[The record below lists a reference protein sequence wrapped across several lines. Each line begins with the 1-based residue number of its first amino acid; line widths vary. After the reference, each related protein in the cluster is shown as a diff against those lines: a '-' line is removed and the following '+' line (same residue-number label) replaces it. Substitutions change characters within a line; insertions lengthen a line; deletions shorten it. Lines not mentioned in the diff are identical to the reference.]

1 MTKSEEKKRLRRT
14 IRALDAGL
22 SPRYRKESDQRIAAH
37 LLGMP
42 EYLAADT
49 VFCFVSMAQ
58 EIDTT
63 PILEDVLRRG
73 KRLCVP
79 RCTGPHEMELRQIP
93 SLSHLTP
100 GQYGILEPSEEA
112 PLVPI
117 DAVDFSLLPCLS
129 CNHLGQRL
137 GRGGGY
143 YDRFLSAYR
152 GGSVLLCREKLI
164 RAEIPVEPHDYPIPW
179 VLTELGLFEDGT
191 PARLS

>member
-1 MTKSEEKKRLRRT
+1 MTKSEEKKQLRKT
-14 IRALDAGL
+14 IHALDAGL

-63 PILEDVLRRG
+63 PILEDLLRRG

-79 RCTGPHEMELRQIP
+79 LCTGPHEMELRQITA
-93 SLSHLTP
+93 LSDLTP
-100 GQYGILEPSEEA
+100 GHYGILEPSEET

-117 DAVDFSLLPCLS
+117 DAVDFSILPCLS

-164 RAEIPVEPHDYPIPW
+164 RAEIPVEPHDYLIPW
-179 VLTELGLFEDGT
+179 VLTEQGLYEDGI